1 MRDFVNQ
8 RAKNIQPSG
17 IRRFFDIVRETEGAI
32 SLGVGEP
39 DFVTPWKVRQ
49 SAITSI
55 QRGYT
60 QYTGNRGLPTLL
72 ELISRYLY
80 ERFALEYDPKHILVT
95 VGGSEGIDL
104 TLRACVEIG
113 DEVLIPDPAY
123 VSYAPL
129 VEISG
134 GKAVA
139 LECLEEHDFVLQ
151 AEAIEKAVTPKTK
164 AIVLTYPN
172 NPTGAVMSREQ
183 LGKIAKII
191 VKHDL
196 LVITDEIYAE
206 LTYGGKHES
215 ILQFAGMK
223 ERTVLVSG
231 FSKAFA
237 MTGWRMGYVCA
248 PPAIDEAIFK
258 IHQYGI
264 MCAPSASQYASMEA
278 LRDGFS
284 DNFATVEEMRDSYDK
299 RRKFVLHSLQEVGL
313 HCFTPR
319 GAFYAFPSVKDTGL
333 SGEAF
338 AERLLKEQKV
348 AVVPGSAFGQFGNN
362 NVRLSYATSMN
373 ALTEAFDR
381 IGQFLDVLR
390 KNG

>member
-1 MRDFVNQ
+1 M
-8 RAKNIQPSG
+8 KPSG

-80 ERFALEYDPKHILVT
+80 ERFSLEYDPKHILVT

-104 TLRACVEIG
+104 TLRACIEIG

-123 VSYAPL
+123 VSYSPL
-129 VEISG
+129 VEVSG
-134 GKAVA
+134 GKAVHV
-139 LECLEEHDFVLQ
+139 ECLEEHDFVLQ
-151 AEAIEKAVTPKTK
+151 ADAIERAITPKTK

-172 NPTGAVMSREQ
+172 NPTGAIMQKSE
-183 LGKIAKII
+183 LAKIAETI

-206 LTYGGKHES
+206 LTYEGTHES
-215 ILQFAGMK
+215 IVQFPGMK
-223 ERTVLVSG
+223 ERTVFVSG

-258 IHQYGI
+258 IHQYAI
-264 MCAPSASQYASMEA
+264 MCAPSASQYAAIEA

-284 DNFATVEEMRDSYDK
+284 DNFATVEEMRESYDK
-299 RRKFVLHSLQEVGL
+299 RRKFVLHSLKEIGL
-313 HCFTPR
+313 DCFTPR
-319 GAFYAFPSVKDTGL
+319 GAFYAFPSVKNTAL
-333 SGEAF
+333 SGEQF
-338 AERLLKEQKV
+338 AERLLKTHKV
-348 AVVPGSAFGQFGNN
+348 AVVPGSAFGAFGDH
-362 NVRLSYATSMN
+362 NVRLSYATSMT
-373 ALTEAFDR
+373 ALSEAFDR
-381 IGQFLDVLR
+381 MGQFTKDLT